1 MMWFLRALGWI
12 LLFAGLAV
20 LVDDSI
26 TALQT
31 GSFRLVAAG
40 ELWYR
45 LDAGS
50 LNLLQSVIQ
59 RYVSSWTWDQIFV
72 PVLLAPALVV
82 LLVPSVILLLL
93 TRKRKRPRIF

>member
-1 MMWFLRALGWI
+1 MWFFRALGWI
-12 LLFAGLAV
+12 LLFASIAV

-31 GSFRLVAAG
+31 GSFRPVAAG

-50 LNLLQSVIQ
+50 LNLLQSVVQ
-59 RYVSSWTWDQIFV
+59 RYISVWVWDTIFV

-82 LLVPSVILLLL
+82 LFVPSAILLLL
-93 TRKRKRPRIF
+93 TRKRKRQRIF

>member
-1 MMWFLRALGWI
+1 MWFFRALGWL
-12 LLFAGLAV
+12 LLFASIAV

-45 LDAGS
+45 LDPGS

-59 RYVSSWTWDQIFV
+59 RYISVWAWDTIFV
-72 PVLLAPALVV
+72 PILLAPALVV
-82 LLVPSVILLLL
+82 LFVPSAILLLL
-93 TRKRKRPRIF
+93 TRKRKRQRIF

>member
-1 MMWFLRALGWI
+1 MWLFRALGWI
-12 LLFAGLAV
+12 LLFASLAV
-20 LVDDSI
+20 LVGDGI

-31 GSFRLVAAG
+31 GAFRFVAAG

-59 RYVSSWTWDQIFV
+59 RYISAWIWDNAFV
-72 PVLLAPALVV
+72 PALLAPAFII
-82 LLVPSVILLLL
+82 LLVPGILLLL
-93 TRKRKRPRIF
+93 MTRKRRRQKFF

>member
-1 MMWFLRALGWI
+1 MWFFRALGWV
-12 LLFAGLAV
+12 LLFASIAV

-59 RYVSSWTWDQIFV
+59 RYISVWIWDTVFV

-93 TRKRKRPRIF
+93 TRKRKRQRIF

>member
-1 MMWFLRALGWI
+1 MWFFRALGWI
-12 LLFAGLAV
+12 LLFASIAV

-45 LDAGS
+45 LDTGS
-50 LNLLQSVIQ
+50 LNVLQSVIQ
-59 RYVSSWTWDQIFV
+59 RHISGWAWDTIFV

-82 LLVPSVILLLL
+82 LFVPAALLLLL
-93 TRKRKRPRIF
+93 TRKRKRQRIF

>member
-1 MMWFLRALGWI
+1 MWFFRALGWL
-12 LLFAGLAV
+12 LLFASIAV

-26 TALQT
+26 TAFQT

-45 LDAGS
+45 LDTGS

-59 RYVSSWTWDQIFV
+59 RYISVWAWDNILV

-82 LLVPSVILLLL
+82 LFVPSAILLLL
-93 TRKRKRPRIF
+93 TRKRKRQRIF

>member
-1 MMWFLRALGWI
+1 MWFFRALGWL
-12 LLFAGLAV
+12 LLFASIAV

-45 LDAGS
+45 LDTGS

-59 RYVSSWTWDQIFV
+59 RYISVWVWDTIFV
-72 PVLLAPALVV
+72 PILLAPALVV
-82 LLVPSVILLLL
+82 LFVPSAILLLL
-93 TRKRKRPRIF
+93 TRKRKRQRIF

>member
-1 MMWFLRALGWI
+1 MWFFRALGWL
-12 LLFAGLAV
+12 LLFASIAV

-45 LDAGS
+45 LDTGS

-59 RYVSSWTWDQIFV
+59 RYISVWAWDTIFV
-72 PVLLAPALVV
+72 PILLAPALVV
-82 LLVPSVILLLL
+82 LFVPSAILLLL
-93 TRKRKRPRIF
+93 TRKRKRQRIF

>member
-1 MMWFLRALGWI
+1 MWFFRALGWL
-12 LLFAGLAV
+12 LLFASIAV
-20 LVDDSI
+20 LVDGSI

-31 GSFRLVAAG
+31 GSFRLAAAG

-59 RYVSSWTWDQIFV
+59 RYVSVWIWDNVFV

-82 LLVPSVILLLL
+82 LFVPAVVLLVL
-93 TRKRKRPRIF
+93 TRKRKRQRIF